1 MGLDFCRQSSR
12 RALAWSF
19 SFLLE
24 EEEEEEEEEA
34 KEKEKRRGPG
44 SEGAAEE
51 ANKKRDRQVVEAM
64 ELARNHRRR

>member
-24 EEEEEEEEEA
+24 EEE
-34 KEKEKRRGPG
+34 EKEKRRGPG

-64 ELARNHRRR
+64 ELARSHRRR

>member
-1 MGLDFCRQSSR
+1 MDFCRQSSR

-24 EEEEEEEEEA
+24 EEEEEEEA
-34 KEKEKRRGPG
+34 KDERRGPA

-51 ANKKRDRQVVEAM
+51 ANKERERQVVEAM
-64 ELARNHRRR
+64 ELARSPERR

>member
-12 RALAWSF
+12 RALAGSF

-24 EEEEEEEEEA
+24 EEEDEEEEEEA
-34 KEKEKRRGPG
+34 KDGRRGPA

>member
-1 MGLDFCRQSSR
+1 M
-12 RALAWSF
+12 AWSF

-24 EEEEEEEEEA
+24 EEAAKEEA
-34 KEKEKRRGPG
+34 KRRGPG

>member
-12 RALAWSF
+12 RALAGSF

-24 EEEEEEEEEA
+24 EEEDEEEEEA
-34 KEKEKRRGPG
+34 KDERRGPA

-51 ANKKRDRQVVEAM
+51 ANKERERQVVEAM
-64 ELARNHRRR
+64 ELARSPERR

>member
-24 EEEEEEEEEA
+24 EEEEEEE
-34 KEKEKRRGPG
+34 EKEKRRGPG

-64 ELARNHRRR
+64 ELARSHRRR

>member
-1 MGLDFCRQSSR
+1 MDFCRQSSR

-24 EEEEEEEEEA
+24 EEEEEEEEAKE

-64 ELARNHRRR
+64 ELARSHRRR